1 MAHVHGAKA
10 ATGAAKMI
18 DSAMEGM
25 EKMGG
30 GMMQPMGGGMMHSM
44 NPGASECIVAGV
56 AATAGKSTLK
66 KVLTHPVTLIGFG
79 FVLGYL
85 AYKYRKEILPTP
97 EEE

>member
-10 ATGAAKMI
+10 ATGAAKVM
-18 DSAMEGM
+18 DSAMEGI

-30 GMMQPMGGGMMHSM
+30 GMMQSM

-85 AYKYRKEILPTP
+85 AYKYRKEILSTH
-97 EEE
+97 EED